1 MNDELKN
8 ILKSLNDD
16 IDQEKLLHYINGKLP
31 EQEQQ
36 DMEQQLRADPFLA
49 DAVEGLNQISS
60 KEKAELLAY
69 QINKSLKDKL
79 QKPKQSRNRNFWN
92 NDTILYTSIG
102 ILLLVAV
109 IGYLII
115 RKYWVKI
122 NYRG

>member
-16 IDQEKLLHYINGKLP
+16 IDQEKLLHYIIGKLP

-115 RKYWVKI
+115 RKVL
-122 NYRG
+122 G

>member
-49 DAVEGLNQISS
+49 DAVEG
-60 KEKAELLAY
+60 
-69 QINKSLKDKL
+69 
-79 QKPKQSRNRNFWN
+79 
-92 NDTILYTSIG
+92 
-102 ILLLVAV
+102 
-109 IGYLII
+109 
-115 RKYWVKI
+115 
-122 NYRG
+122 